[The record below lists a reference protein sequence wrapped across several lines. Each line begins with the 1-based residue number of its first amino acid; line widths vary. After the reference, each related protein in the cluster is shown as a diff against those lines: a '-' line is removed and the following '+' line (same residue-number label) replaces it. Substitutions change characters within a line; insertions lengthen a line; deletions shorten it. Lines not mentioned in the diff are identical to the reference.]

1 MCANPAPPCLFT
13 FACITPNFCQSAP
26 LCFFS
31 LGIVL
36 VAVNP
41 YEQVPLYS
49 PDIITAYSGQTM
61 GEMDPHIFAVAEDA
75 YRAMARLVKGDY
87 KRTVTSGSQAL
98 LHHIRMSWQYFG
110 PVDEPN

>member
-1 MCANPAPPCLFT
+1 MCQPSSPLFVCLFVY
-13 FACITPNFCQSAP
+13 FCLYHTKLFSI
-26 LCFFS
+26 CSS

-75 YRAMARLVKGDY
+75 YRAMARLVKEDY
-87 KRTVTSGSQAL
+87 EWTVTSGITASYSYELAVFWTS
-98 LHHIRMSWQYFG
+98 R
-110 PVDEPN
+110 